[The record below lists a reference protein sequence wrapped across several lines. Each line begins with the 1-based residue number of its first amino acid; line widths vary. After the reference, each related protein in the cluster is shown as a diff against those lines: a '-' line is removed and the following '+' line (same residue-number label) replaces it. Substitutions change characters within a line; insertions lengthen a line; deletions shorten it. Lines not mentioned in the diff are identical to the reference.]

1 MMSERYFNSH
11 SVERFRI
18 FFLLS
23 WRVIVKNYFLG
34 KNRLVQSLSMAA
46 LLSLSVSVMSED
58 APAASSKIA
67 VVDVRIA
74 VLQTELAQSQFA
86 ELKKQDDFKNNM
98 ESIESLEVELKAMVE
113 TYQKD
118 RAVMSAQKR
127 EEEEKRIVEKQ
138 KDRNYIA
145 SKLQQAQK
153 DWAEQSM
160 ESQAQNLTRVL
171 QNLVD
176 EQGIGMLIRADTGVV
191 LHADSSFDIS
201 AQVTERLNQIK

>member
-1 MMSERYFNSH
+1 
-11 SVERFRI
+11 
-18 FFLLS
+18 
-23 WRVIVKNYFLG
+23 VKNFFLG

-46 LLSLSVSVMSED
+46 LLSLSVSAMSED

-86 ELKKQDDFKNNM
+86 DLKKQDDFKSNM
-98 ESIESLEVELKAMVE
+98 ESIESLETELKAMVE

-153 DWAEQSM
+153 DWAERSM
-160 ESQAQNLTRVL
+160 EEQAQNLTRVL

>member
-1 MMSERYFNSH
+1 MKN
-11 SVERFRI
+11 I
-18 FFLLS
+18 FF
-23 WRVIVKNYFLG
+23 G
-34 KNRLVQSLSMAA
+34 KNRFAQVVACIA
-46 LLSLSVSVMSED
+46 LLLMSSSLTAEEAVT
-58 APAASSKIA
+58 SKIA

-86 ELKKQDDFKNNM
+86 DLKKQDDFKSNM
-98 ESIESLEVELKAMVE
+98 ESIESLEAELKAMVE

-153 DWAEQSM
+153 EWAERAM
-160 ESQAQNLTRVL
+160 ENQAQNLTRVL
-171 QNLVD
+171 QNLVE

-191 LHADSSFDIS
+191 LHADSSYDIS

>member
-1 MMSERYFNSH
+1 M
-11 SVERFRI
+11 
-18 FFLLS
+18 
-23 WRVIVKNYFLG
+23 KNYFFG
-34 KNRLVQSLSMAA
+34 KNCLIQAVAFAA
-46 LLSLSVSVMSED
+46 LLLSMSASSTAEE
-58 APAASSKIA
+58 AAASKIA

-86 ELKKQDDFKNNM
+86 DLKKQDDFKSNM
-98 ESIESLEVELKAMVE
+98 ASIESLEAELKAMVE

-127 EEEEKRIVEKQ
+127 EDEEKRIVEKQ

-153 DWAEQSM
+153 EWAERSM
-160 ESQAQNLTRVL
+160 EEQAQNLTRVL
-171 QNLVD
+171 QNLVE

-191 LHADSSFDIS
+191 LHADSSYDIS

>member
-1 MMSERYFNSH
+1 M
-11 SVERFRI
+11 
-18 FFLLS
+18 
-23 WRVIVKNYFLG
+23 IVKNTFFG
-34 KNRLVQSLSMAA
+34 KNRFAQGVAFAA
-46 LLSLSVSVMSED
+46 LLLSMSASLIAEE
-58 APAASSKIA
+58 AAASKIA

-86 ELKKQDDFKNNM
+86 DLKKQDDFKSNM
-98 ESIESLEVELKAMVE
+98 ASIESLEVELKEMVE

-127 EEEEKRIVEKQ
+127 EDEEKRIVEKQ

-153 DWAEQSM
+153 EWAERSM
-160 ESQAQNLTRVL
+160 EDQAQNLTRVL
-171 QNLVD
+171 QNLVE

-191 LHADSSFDIS
+191 LHADSSYDIS

>member
-1 MMSERYFNSH
+1 M
-11 SVERFRI
+11 
-18 FFLLS
+18 
-23 WRVIVKNYFLG
+23 KNFFLG

-46 LLSLSVSVMSED
+46 LLSLSVSAMSED

-67 VVDVRIA
+67 VVDVRTA
-74 VLQTELAQSQFA
+74 VLQTELAQSQLA
-86 ELKKQDDFKNNM
+86 DLQKQDDFKSNM
-98 ESIESLEVELKAMVE
+98 ESIESLDAEFNAMVE

-118 RAVMSAQKR
+118 RAVMSVQKR
-127 EEEEKRIVEKQ
+127 EEEEKRIIEKQ
-138 KDRNYIA
+138 NDLKYIA

-153 DWAEQSM
+153 DWEERSM
-160 ESQAQNLTRVL
+160 KLQAQNLKRVL

-176 EQGIGMLIRADTGVV
+176 EQGIGMLIRRDTGTV